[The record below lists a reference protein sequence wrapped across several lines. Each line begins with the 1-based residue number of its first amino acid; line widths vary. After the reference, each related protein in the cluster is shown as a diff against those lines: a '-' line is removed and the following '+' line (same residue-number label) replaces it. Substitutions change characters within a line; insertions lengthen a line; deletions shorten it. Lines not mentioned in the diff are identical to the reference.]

1 MCIAAVCG
9 NVLLLYGMFKQFIR
23 ANGAKHISHN
33 NANNRLGNRKY
44 DINNRGNN
52 KK

>member
-23 ANGAKHISHN
+23 AKHISHN
-33 NANNRLGNRKY
+33 NSSNRLGNRKY
-44 DINNRGNN
+44 EINKRGNN